1 MVRSLFSI
9 ASILALAAAPAWAAF
24 GYTTSGNLVTVDT
37 AGGLVATV
45 DMSTGDITSMLFN
58 GIQAQDQGGKHSQI
72 GSGIGAS
79 CGITTIGNYIKV
91 HRPGN
96 SFCSALHFIRLLAQ
110 QQISFITTYSN
121 TRMLV
126 SDAFSPTACHRCA
139 TALSI
144 SLSPR
149 VSHRPFSS
157 FTFGVV
163 PTS

>member
-9 ASILALAAAPAWAAF
+9 ATILALAAAPAWAAF

-79 CGITTIGNYIKV
+79 CSVTTIGNYIKV
-91 HRPGN
+91 
-96 SFCSALHFIRLLAQ
+96 S
-110 QQISFITTYSN
+110 
-121 TRMLV
+121 
-126 SDAFSPTACHRCA
+126 
-139 TALSI
+139 
-144 SLSPR
+144 
-149 VSHRPFSS
+149 
-157 FTFGVV
+157 
-163 PTS
+163 